1 MGPFAGA
8 RPQLRFAPRVRAT
21 LVAAV
26 TVALLTAG
34 CAGCNSVARGHKGA
48 PALDDVVL
56 FPLNVVV
63 PLPPGLETAAPSVD
77 AAIREYLD
85 AHDKRVQAPTPEEA
99 QAAWLASA
107 QALKAEVGASQMSF
121 EGAAAML
128 ARRMH
133 EERRFDA
140 VVLPWIA
147 LRPAKVRGRTVT
159 WDGVSRTL
167 KVVNPEGRSL
177 QVLKEFQAQA
187 AAPSLQVAVFSQDGR
202 KLFEGV
208 GGLDLLHALVLEG
221 EPTRI
226 DAELLPRA
234 QIFADR
240 TPVQEGIAVAFD
252 PFLPRL

>member
-8 RPQLRFAPRVRAT
+8 RPELRFAPRVRAT

-26 TVALLTAG
+26 AVALLTAG
-34 CAGCNSVARGHKGA
+34 CAGGNTVTRGFKGA
-48 PALDDVVL
+48 PAVDDVVL

-63 PLPPGLETAAPSVD
+63 PLPPGVETAAPSVD

-107 QALKAEVGASQMSF
+107 KALKAEVGASQMSF

-128 ARRMH
+128 ARRLH
-133 EERRFDA
+133 AEQRFDA
-140 VVLPWIA
+140 LVLPWIA

-159 WDGVSRTL
+159 WDGVTRTL
-167 KVVNPEGRSL
+167 KLVNPEGRSL
-177 QVLKEFQAQA
+177 QVLKDFQTQA
-187 AAPSLQVAVFSQDGR
+187 VAPSLQLAVFSPDGR

-234 QIFADR
+234 QVFADR
-240 TPVQEGIAVAFD
+240 TPVNEGIAVAFD